1 MERNITTKYVEL
13 SVQLV
18 FVGDYYDADEV
29 AGVATDWIYGTLDD
43 RDDLQGVTVRTTRMR
58 EVPGDPEKL
67 R

>member
-29 AGVATDWIYGTLDD
+29 AEVASGWIYGTLDD